1 MKTRL
6 HIVLLV
12 AVGFLAG
19 WLAAHWGPGV
29 LRAQA
34 SGVKGARFL
43 HGLSLQ
49 VRRADEPN
57 FTRDT
62 KRIGVEVVLDEN
74 NGNILYITEAGSIA
88 VVPAAR

>member
-1 MKTRL
+1 MKTRFRT
-6 HIVLLV
+6 VLLLL
-12 AVGFLAG
+12 ACFAAG
-19 WLAAHWGPGV
+19 WIAAQLGPDV

-34 SGVKGARFL
+34 GGVKGARFL

-62 KRIGVEVVLDEN
+62 KRIGIEVVLDEN
-74 NGNILYITEAGSIA
+74 NGNVIYITETGSIA
-88 VVPAAR
+88 VIPAAR